1 LIPAYVEKGLLRDA
15 LAEAE
20 RWRHHDDTPW
30 SYVMLAY
37 VSGRSADYAKA
48 KIALQQLE
56 QLDAHRSLDP
66 LSFSIAYIG
75 LGDKEKALVF
85 LEKAYEEHSSGLTA
99 LKG

>member
-1 LIPAYVEKGLLRDA
+1 MEKGLLRDG